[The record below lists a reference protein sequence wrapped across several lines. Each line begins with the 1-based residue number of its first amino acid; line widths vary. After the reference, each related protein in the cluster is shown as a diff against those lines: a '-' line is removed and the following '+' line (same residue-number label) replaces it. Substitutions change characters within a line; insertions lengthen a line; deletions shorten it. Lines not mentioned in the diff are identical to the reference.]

1 MSAPHFNDIRNRIDK
16 HFEKTGVVLV
26 GMHQELQEQKHRIG
40 QYQKKVDVVTSDL
53 SRRQDEIL
61 ADLRTRAEAAVA
73 VLDEVDPLMQRVRS
87 VAQDAGDAIQS
98 AGEVLQTSTN
108 NLSLSHTDFRTEAE
122 KLLGRVDRT
131 IASFSSESKD
141 LIDRFAAQQ
150 AKALEGLQSEATEQR
165 SRFRSDNVALIS
177 TIRNQIASF
186 SSETENLLKQFS
198 KQQDRSIT
206 ASSNENRLALQGLV
220 TEQAR
225 FLANAQNTFR
235 ESITKLEDKFS
246 AKMDVYK
253 SLLKS
258 SYDEL
263 SERQRASDDAFVALK
278 AEIERFQSQQIAFSK
293 KTRLII
299 GMLVVA
305 GLAVLAVLAYGKGVI
320 L

>member
-1 MSAPHFNDIRNRIDK
+1 MSAPHFNDITNRIDK

-198 KQQDRSIT
+198 EQQDRLIT